1 MLNLGAMRLWRL
13 LLLVTACTGT
23 WTAAE
28 MDARAGG
35 SAGRFVRRPGRDRPP
50 MRRVRAVKRTERPVG
65 ELARRGRVGGVAT
78 RSREQRGLDA
88 VRALWGRWPSTE
100 DGGPPNAYGAVTF
113 GEAGSELAD
122 RVHRARVGGQRI
134 LSEVSSLQADLVR
147 AVVPDAEV
155 TPARLEQEMERL
167 HRSLGAEGL
176 PRHSWPRALYH
187 HRAKLP
193 PQMRKAAEGMRPP
206 SLAWTLRWE
215 RTERTLGP
223 EASFEEVRALF
234 EKSREHRDDG
244 RTLTPARLARLK
256 RDYRF
261 GYWGRYRNGGEHAD
275 IDYVLARPSMP
286 PLLRRSLTRLGGALP
301 LAGRRVLLVGHGY
314 SDAVPFVEALV
325 EAGMNPLDATFY
337 STNYVFHPSVQAQL
351 MYQGLTV
358 HQFNALHHRNEAE
371 YVTTLEHQM
380 RALFRQSV
388 ADGKPIMMFD
398 DGGAGTQIAARLLD
412 DPEFAPH
419 RARLD
424 LRIAEQTN
432 NGHRKA
438 DALVAS
444 RGSLPFTYFSMAR
457 LPIKRTHTS
466 PIFANRVVDRLY
478 RHIDINKRV
487 ADQMGERSGHPEAD
501 FGLRNMQAVVFG
513 GGGAMGLPAAER
525 LRRDGFDVLVVEDAL
540 DSKGA
545 IAAAKRGFAVTTM
558 RTSSDAKRV
567 LRGKG
572 LVLGMVGTRMLG
584 PEHLAHLDDG
594 TIVAQGSSKRQ
605 EYDMDGIA
613 RAAHRFNTIM
623 TLPTVSTYL
632 FETGNGKGTRRLFFL
647 LDGYTLNHA
656 NTYHG
661 VPMRHL
667 DLELATYFE
676 TGMAAAQYRG
686 PVGEVRQIGRR
697 REKQILS
704 AHRTTR
710 DDQYDEEVQPPLE
723 GGNPMELF
731 F

>member
-1 MLNLGAMRLWRL
+1 MRLWRL
-13 LLLVTACTGT
+13 LLVLTVSTGT
-23 WTAAE
+23 WTAAQV
-28 MDARAGG
+28 DARAGG
-35 SAGRFVRRPGRDRPP
+35 SGRNLRRPGRDRLRS
-50 MRRVRAVKRTERPVG
+50 RRVRAVRRPARPVG
-65 ELARRGRVGGVAT
+65 QLRRGPAGGRAT
-78 RSREQRGLDA
+78 RERRGLDA
-88 VRALWGRWPSTE
+88 IRTLWSRWPSID
-100 DGGPPNAYGAVTF
+100 DGGPPNAYGAMTF
-113 GEAGSELAD
+113 GESGSELVD
-122 RVHRARVGGQRI
+122 RVYRARAGGQRI
-134 LSEVSSLQADLVR
+134 LSEVSSLQADLIR
-147 AVVPDAEV
+147 AAVPDAEA

-167 HRSLGAEGL
+167 HASLGAEGL

-187 HRAKLP
+187 HRGELP
-193 PQMRKAAEGMRPP
+193 PRMRKAAEAMRPP

-223 EASFEEVRALF
+223 KASFEELRAEF

-244 RTLTPARLARLK
+244 RKLTPARLAQLQ

-261 GYWGRYRNGGEHAD
+261 GYWHRYKNSAEHGD

-301 LAGRRVLLVGHGY
+301 LAGRRVLIVGHGY
-314 SDAVPFVEALV
+314 SDAVPFTEALV

-358 HQFNALHHRNEAE
+358 HQFSALHHRNEAE
-371 YVTTLEHQM
+371 YVKTLEHQM

-438 DALVAS
+438 DALLAR
-444 RGSLPFTYFSMAR
+444 RGALPFTYFSMAR
-457 LPIKRTHTS
+457 LPIKRRHTS

-478 RHIDINKRV
+478 RHIDINRRV

-501 FGLRNMQAVVFG
+501 FGLRNLKAVVFG

-545 IAAAKRGFAVTTM
+545 REASRRGFAVTTM
-558 RTSSDAKRV
+558 TTEADARRV
-567 LRGKG
+567 LGGKG

-584 PEHLAHLDDG
+584 PEHLRYLDDG
-594 TIVAQGSSKRQ
+594 TILAQGSSKRQ
-605 EYDMDGIA
+605 EFDMEGIG
-613 RAAHRFNTIM
+613 REAHRFNTMM

-632 FETGNGKGTRRLFFL
+632 LEAGARTKRLFFM
-647 LDGYTLNHA
+647 LDGFTLNHA

-661 VPMRHL
+661 VPIRHL

-686 PVGEVRQIGRR
+686 PGGGIRQIGRR
-697 REKQILS
+697 REKQLLS
-704 AHRTTR
+704 AHRATG
-710 DDQYDEEVQPPLE
+710 DDRYDEEVQPPLE

>member
-1 MLNLGAMRLWRL
+1 MVCA
-13 LLLVTACTGT
+13 GT
-23 WTAAE
+23 WAAPE
-28 MDARAGG
+28 VDAQGG
-35 SAGRFVRRPGRDRPP
+35 GTGGRFVRRPARDKARA
-50 MRRVRAVKRTERPVG
+50 RRVRPVRRPARPAG
-65 ELARRGRVGGVAT
+65 QLARRGPAAAARPA
-78 RSREQRGLDA
+78 SHEQPALDA
-88 VRALWGRWPSTE
+88 MRSLWARWPAIN
-100 DGGPPNAYGAVTF
+100 DGGPPNPYGAITF
-113 GEAGSELAD
+113 GEADSELAE
-122 RVHRARVGGQRI
+122 RVYRARAGGQKI
-134 LSEVSSLQADLVR
+134 LSELSALQAKLIQA
-147 AVVPDAEV
+147 AVADRDA
-155 TPARLEQEMERL
+155 TPERLEQEMDRL
-167 HRSLGAEGL
+167 HERLGAEGL
-176 PRHSWPRALYH
+176 PSHTWPRALYH
-187 HRAKLP
+187 HRGELSP
-193 PQMRKAAEGMRPP
+193 RMRKAAEAMRPP

-223 EASFEEVRALF
+223 EASFDEVRAEF

-244 RTLTPARLARLK
+244 RTLTPARLAQLK
-256 RDYRF
+256 RAYRF

-286 PLLRRSLTRLGGALP
+286 PLLRRSLRRLGGKLP

-337 STNYVFHPSVQAQL
+337 STNYVFHPSVQDQL
-351 MYQGLTV
+351 MYEGLTV

-371 YVTTLEHQM
+371 YVKTLEHQM
-380 RALFRQSV
+380 RELFRQSV
-388 ADGKPIMMFD
+388 SDGKPIMMFD
-398 DGGAGTQIAARLLD
+398 DGGAGTQIAARLLE

-419 RARLD
+419 RARID

-438 DALVAS
+438 DALRA
-444 RGSLPFTYFSMAR
+444 RLGKLPFTYFSMAR
-457 LPIKRTHTS
+457 LPIKRRHTS

-478 RHIDINKRV
+478 RHIDINMRV
-487 ADQMGERSGHPEAD
+487 AEKMGPRSGHTEAD
-501 FGLRNMQAVVFG
+501 FGLRNMKAVVFG

-545 IAAAKRGFAVTTM
+545 IAAAKEGFTVATM
-558 RTSSDAKRV
+558 KTPADARRV

-584 PEHLAHLDDG
+584 PEHLPYLDDG

-605 EYDMDGIA
+605 EYDMDGIG
-613 RAAHRFNTIM
+613 RVAHRFNTIM

-632 FETGNGKGTRRLFFL
+632 VEAGKNRTKRLFFL

-676 TGMAAAQYRG
+676 TGMAAAQHRG
-686 PVGEVRQIGRR
+686 PTGEVRQIGHRR
-697 REKQILS
+697 QKQLLS
-704 AHRTTR
+704 AHRTTP
-710 DDQYDEEVQPPLE
+710 DAAYDAEVQPPLE